1 MSNEDKINE
10 SAKAFQ
16 MILDNIDA
24 LVYAADIKTHEIL
37 FVNHYARNIFGDIKG
52 KICWQALQKNQSGPC
67 SFCSNSKI
75 VDADGNPT
83 GTYEWENQNTLTGQW
98 FKNID
103 RAVTWTNG
111 QVARLEIAT
120 DITERKY
127 AEALLQETTGFY
139 EKVISSAKEGIIVY
153 GKDLHYLVW
162 NHFMEEMTG
171 VSRQEVMG
179 EKPFDLFPNLKEQGI
194 DRLLYRALAG
204 ETVVSQDVPFNLLQ
218 TGKSGWYYGTY
229 GPYYSAAGEI
239 AGVIG
244 IIHDITERKSA
255 ERLLAEAKDFNEKL
269 IKQSPVAIL
278 VYSSDGQCTLAND
291 AAGKIV
297 GTSKE
302 QLLQQNFHLIDS
314 WKVSGILKFAEKN
327 LETGIESRNE
337 FHFVTTFGKE
347 VWFNCLFSR
356 FISNNQPY
364 LLLIIDDL
372 TEKKKMEE
380 EIQKAAKLES
390 LGLLAGGIAH
400 DFNNL
405 LTGILGNIN
414 IVKMLTNAE
423 QKEFKRLEE
432 AEKASIRAMGLTK
445 QLLTFSKGGAPVK
458 EVTSIKEV
466 ITDSALFAIRGS
478 NVKCEFSI
486 PEDIKPVEAD
496 KELLW
501 QVINNIVLNA
511 CQAMPE
517 GGIINIQTRNIN
529 TADDNKYPVK
539 DGSYVMIIIEDHGT
553 GIQKENLEKIF
564 DPYFTTKKSGS
575 GLGLASAYSIV
586 KNHGGNISVASEPGK
601 GTTFTI
607 YIPASSKEPDKK
619 VNLQEDKSAPQQAKI
634 LLMDDEEI
642 VRNVTGDMLNLIG
655 YETLFANDGVEA
667 VKLYKEAKDTGA
679 PFDAVIM
686 DLTIPGGMGGKEA
699 IKKLLEIDSG
709 VKAIVSSGY
718 SDDHVMAEYNKHG
731 FLGVVRKPYKLQDL
745 QNEII
750 RVLSNK

>member
-1 MSNEDKINE
+1 MINKDKTNE

-16 MILDNIDA
+16 MILDNLDA

-37 FVNHYARNIFGDIKG
+37 FVNHYARNIFGEIKG
-52 KICWQALQKNQSGPC
+52 KVCWQALQKNQSGPC
-67 SFCSNSKI
+67 SFCSNNKI
-75 VDADGNPT
+75 VDAEGNPT

-103 RAVTWTNG
+103 RAITWTNG

-127 AEALLQETTGFY
+127 AETLLQETTGFY

-179 EKPFDLFPNLKEQGI
+179 KKPFDLFPNLKERGI
-194 DRLLYRALAG
+194 DLLLHRALAG
-204 ETVVSQDVPFNLLQ
+204 ETVVSEDVPFNLPQ
-218 TGKSGWYYGTY
+218 TGKSGWYYGIY
-229 GPYYSAAGEI
+229 GPYYSSAGEI

-244 IIHDITERKSA
+244 IINDISERKNTERQ
-255 ERLLAEAKDFNEKL
+255 LAETKDFNEKL
-269 IKQSPVAIL
+269 IKQSPIGIL
-278 VYSSDGQCTLAND
+278 VYSHDGQCVLAND

-314 WKVSGILKFAEKN
+314 WKVSGILKFAEKT
-327 LETGIESRNE
+327 LETGIESRSE

-347 VWFNCLFSR
+347 AWFNCHFSR

-380 EIQKAAKLES
+380 EIQKASKLES

-423 QKEFKRLEE
+423 KKEFKRLEE

-445 QLLTFSKGGAPVK
+445 QLLIFSKGGAPVK

-517 GGIINIQTRNIN
+517 GGIINIRTRNIK
-529 TADDNKYPVK
+529 TEDDNKYPVK
-539 DGSYVMIIIEDHGT
+539 DGCYVMIMIEDHGT
-553 GIQKENLEKIF
+553 GIPKENLEKIF

-575 GLGLASAYSIV
+575 GLGLAATYSIV

-607 YIPASSKEPDKK
+607 YIPASSKQPDEKE
-619 VNLQEDKSAPQQAKI
+619 NLREEKSVPQKAKI
-634 LLMDDEEI
+634 LVMDDEEI
-642 VRNVTGDMLNLIG
+642 IRNVTGDMLDLMG
-655 YETLFANDGVEA
+655 HEALFANDGAEA
-667 VKLYKEAKDTGA
+667 VKLYKEANDAGT

-699 IKKLLEIDSG
+699 VKKLLEIDSG

-718 SDDHVMAEYNKHG
+718 SDDHVMADYIKHG
-731 FLGVVRKPYKLQDL
+731 FLGVVKKPYKLQDL

-750 RVLSNK
+750 RVLSEK

>member
-1 MSNEDKINE
+1 
-10 SAKAFQ
+10 

-24 LVYAADIKTHEIL
+24 LVYVADIKTHEIL
-37 FVNHYARNIFGDIKG
+37 FVNHYARNIFGEIKG
-52 KICWQALQKNQSGPC
+52 KVCWQALQKNQSGPC

-103 RAVTWTNG
+103 RAITWTNSE
-111 QVARLEIAT
+111 VVRLEIAT

-127 AEALLQETTGFY
+127 SESLLQETTRFY
-139 EKVISSAKEGIIVY
+139 ETVISSAKEGIIVY
-153 GKDLHYLVW
+153 GKDLHYLIW

-171 VSRQEVMG
+171 FSMSEVIG
-179 EKPFDLFPNLKEQGI
+179 KNPFDVFPRHKERGI
-194 DRLLYRALAG
+194 DRLLQRALTG
-204 ETVVSQDVPFNLLQ
+204 ETVVSEDVQFNIPQ
-218 TGKSGWYYGTY
+218 TGKSGSFYEIY
-229 GPYYSAAGEI
+229 GPYYSSAGEI

-244 IIHDITERKSA
+244 IVNDITERKNA
-255 ERLLAEAKDFNEKL
+255 ERQLAEANDFNEKL
-269 IKQSPVAIL
+269 ITKSSVGIYA
-278 VYSSDGQCTLAND
+278 YRSDGQCVLAND
-291 AAGKIV
+291 AAAKIV
-297 GTSKE
+297 GASKE
-302 QLLQQNFHLIDS
+302 QLLQQNFRVIDS
-314 WKVSGILKFAEKN
+314 WKSSGILQSAEKT
-327 LETGIESRNE
+327 LETGTDSRSE

-347 VWFNCLFSR
+347 AWFNCHFSR
-356 FISNNQPY
+356 FILNNEPY

-423 QKEFKRLEE
+423 KKEFKRLEE
-432 AEKASIRAMGLTK
+432 AEKASIRAMALTK

-466 ITDSALFAIRGS
+466 INDSALFAIRGS

-501 QVINNIVLNA
+501 QVMNNIVLNA

-517 GGIINIQTRNIN
+517 GGIINIRTRNLN
-529 TADDNKYPVK
+529 TADDNKHPVK

-553 GIQKENLEKIF
+553 GIPKENLEKIF

-575 GLGLASAYSIV
+575 GLGLASAYSII

-607 YIPASSKEPDKK
+607 YIPASLKKPEKK
-619 VNLQEDKSAPQQAKI
+619 VNLKEEKSAPEKAKI
-634 LLMDDEEI
+634 LVMDDEELI
-642 VRNVTGDMLNLIG
+642 RNVTGDMLNLIG
-655 YETLFANDGVEA
+655 YESFFANDGVEA
-667 VKLYKEAKDTGA
+667 VKLYKEAKDAGA

-718 SDDHVMAEYNKHG
+718 SDDHVMADYSKHG
-731 FLGVVRKPYKLQDL
+731 FLGVVRKPYKLNDL

-750 RVLSNK
+750 RVLSEK